1 MINRKVLTIVF
12 LLMCNMLAVA
22 RSREALVD
30 SLESRL
36 SMAPSAADSIKILY
50 DLYDLSFLRDRVPAV
65 ERIYKTALRC
75 GDTSTRLDALRL
87 LTNISHRNDS
97 MQEVQQSRASLISPS
112 PEQKETMVF
121 IKVARA
127 STAARTLS
135 GEELRNKLHMVL
147 QGYRY
152 DQQVDLYRRI
162 ELLFT
167 ICKYLEGRSTSDLL
181 FGYLREL
188 ETLVN
193 KLPSRPGSLRS
204 AFYTASAIANSD
216 AGHHAKAVEDDRKL
230 IEIMQEFEKRYKA
243 EGREF
248 CTYNN
253 NYYIVYR
260 RMLSN
265 YEALKESEID
275 ELYKKVY
282 QLAKLSPDI
291 VEDIETSGHLVDA
304 FYYMAKK
311 EYAKALP
318 LLRVASQLNTNRIR
332 RTTLLQM
339 TITAATNCG
348 DKEALLEAYKR
359 YLPLVEQRFTENEED
374 RLLEYQVLYDVNSLT
389 ASNADLEAQYA
400 RTEVSEH
407 KRMLTISIVALC
419 LVLIILCL
427 ILYAYRR
434 TKALTIHLSE
444 TNQMLTNE
452 RDNLRRI
459 QRELITARDKAKVA
473 ERHKTD
479 FINTISHEVAEPV
492 NNIVG
497 YSQLIVDSVDDK
509 RREVLEKFVQVI
521 ELNSD
526 LLRTLVNDV
535 LDVAELEN
543 SRIVIKLK
551 NVTLKKLCEAAVNTV
566 SNRLNPEVKLTVQP
580 EEEDMEYNIDTDP
593 VRAEQVIVNLLTNAI
608 KFTEKG
614 HITVTYGIDKATA
627 MARIVVEDTGP
638 GIQKGKERK
647 IFDRFYKGSQV
658 NQGIGLG
665 LTICKLI
672 SRLLGGGVELDMSY
686 TEGARFIFTLPINK
700 PDKTAQAVDF

>member
-1 MINRKVLTIVF
+1 MINRKVITIVF

-50 DLYDLSFLRDRVPAV
+50 DLYDLSFLRDRAPAV

-75 GDTSTRLDALRL
+75 GDTSTRLDALRI

-97 MQEVQQSRASLISPS
+97 MQEVQQCRASLISPS

-193 KLPSRPGSLRS
+193 KLPTRPGSLRS

-260 RMLSN
+260 RMLGN

-434 TKALTIHLSE
+434 RKALTIHLSE

-459 QRELITARDKAKVA
+459 QRELIAARDKAKVA

-521 ELNSD
+521 ELNCD

-566 SNRLNPEVKLTVQP
+566 SNRLNPEVKLTVIP
-580 EEEDMEYNIDTDP
+580 EVEGMEYNIDTDP

-614 HITVTYGIDKATA
+614 HITVTYGIDKVTA

-672 SRLLGGGVELDMSY
+672 SRLLGGSVELDMSY
-686 TEGARFIFTLPINK
+686 TEGARFIFKLPINK

>member
-1 MINRKVLTIVF
+1 
-12 LLMCNMLAVA
+12 MLAVA

-50 DLYDLSFLRDRVPAV
+50 DLYDLSFLRDRAPAV

-75 GDTSTRLDALRL
+75 GDTSTRLDALRI

-97 MQEVQQSRASLISPS
+97 MQEVQQCRASLISPS

-260 RMLSN
+260 RMLGN

-348 DKEALLEAYKR
+348 DNEALLEAYKR

-434 TKALTIHLSE
+434 RKALTIHLSE

-459 QRELITARDKAKVA
+459 QRELIAARDKAKVA

-521 ELNSD
+521 ELNCD

-566 SNRLNPEVKLTVQP
+566 SNRLNPEVELTVIP
-580 EEEDMEYNIDTDP
+580 EVEGMEYNIDTDP

-614 HITVTYGIDKATA
+614 HITVTYGIDKVTA

-665 LTICKLI
+665 LTICKLL